1 MYGGMYG
8 EEEQVSEAE
17 IIGAIKEIEGGATMT
32 DTARKLGVSLNTVQ
46 RWRAKFGGMTVS
58 EAQEKRRLEDENRR
72 LRQLVAQ
79 YALENDAMK
88 AALGKK
94 W

>member
-1 MYGGMYG
+1 MARKSKF
-8 EEEQVSEAE
+8 SEAE
-17 IIGAIKEIEGGATMT
+17 IIGAIKEIEAGATMT